1 MFGFFKSKPTSSFK
15 VMGHDVEVVS
25 VIRNAKAL
33 FTGETALR
41 YPKTH
46 LEGQIMEVM
55 LRTRSGN
62 PYFAYYLC
70 SAYYHAVVHPAAAAA
85 FGGPGRTEEFRTS
98 VSQQVGAF
106 VTQFLRQNPQ
116 LDARSDIVSFR
127 HNRAHTNVLAFVPT
141 LGQWFPIQ
149 HSDAEDD
156 DASERK
162 VAEVV
167 SGRRRITQ
175 AVAVD
180 AESPSAKGA

>member
-1 MFGFFKSKPTSSFK
+1 MFGFFKSKATSKLK

-25 VIRNAKAL
+25 VIRNGKVL
-33 FTGETALR
+33 FTGDTAR
-41 YPKTH
+41 TYPKTH

-55 LRTRSGN
+55 LRTRFGN

-70 SAYYHAVVHPAAAAA
+70 PAYYHAVVFPAGAAA
-85 FGGPGRTEEFRTS
+85 FGGPAVTERFRTA
-98 VSQQVGAF
+98 VSQQAGAF
-106 VTQFLRQNPQ
+106 VAQFIRQNPQ
-116 LDARSDIVSFR
+116 LDARSDITSFR

-141 LGQWFPIQ
+141 LSEWYPIQ

-162 VAEVV
+162 VAEIV
-167 SGRRRITQ
+167 SGRLRITQ

-180 AESPSAKGA
+180 SISPSA